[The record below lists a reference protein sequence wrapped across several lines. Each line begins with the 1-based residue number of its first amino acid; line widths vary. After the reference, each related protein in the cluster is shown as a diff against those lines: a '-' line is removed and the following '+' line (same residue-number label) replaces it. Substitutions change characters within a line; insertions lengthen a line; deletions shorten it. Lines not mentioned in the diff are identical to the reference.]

1 MRAMTWYDH
10 ETESVWSQPWG
21 MAIAG
26 PLEGTRLLQIPAR
39 IIPWDAWVTE
49 HPDTM
54 VLKTKS
60 GPFNARRQY
69 FTSGYVIGIALGE
82 NAKAYPFTPASK
94 EGVINDFIGP
104 LPVLVFADQ
113 QTKAAYSYL
122 RKVND
127 QVLEFDLQEGI
138 LVDIQTGSVWNVAR
152 GIATDGPLR
161 GQVLRS
167 IPYITSYDW
176 AWEDFYP
183 HSEFYPEG

>member
-26 PLEGTRLLQIPAR
+26 PLESTRLLQIPAR

-49 HPDTM
+49 HPDTQ
-54 VLKTKS
+54 VLKTNRGHS
-60 GPFNARRQY
+60 RQY
-69 FTSGYVIGIALGE
+69 FTSEYVIGIALGE
-82 NAKAYPFTPASK
+82 HAKAYPFTPASK

-104 LPVLVFADQ
+104 FPVLVFADQ
-113 QTKAAYSYL
+113 ETKEVFSYL
-122 RKVND
+122 RTVGE
-127 QVLEFDLQEGI
+127 QVLEFALQEGI
-138 LVDIQTGSVWNVAR
+138 LVDIQTGSAWNVAR

-161 GQVLRS
+161 GELLRT

-183 HSEFYPEG
+183 HSEFYPED